1 MSLASRDCIASSRQS
16 SACSRVSFG
25 GRLPSALVRRY
36 DEVIETCQLRIDFEA
51 LPNHDMT
58 EVGERGVTLSGGQK
72 QRVSIARAV
81 YSRADVYF
89 FDDPLSAL
97 DAHVGNAIFD
107 RCEKARI
114 PLHLSC
120 VWQLTTRVS
129 DG

>member
-1 MSLASRDCIASSRQS
+1 MLRGD
-16 SACSRVSFG
+16 SAEGTNRFARTGVS
-25 GRLPSALVRRY
+25 RRY
-36 DEVIETCQLRIDFEA
+36 DEVIEACQLRIDLDA
-51 LPNHDMT
+51 LPSHDMT

-107 RCEKARI
+107 R
-114 PLHLSC
+114 
-120 VWQLTTRVS
+120 
-129 DG
+129 